1 MKRRLNPKIR
11 VREDEHDVLQSM
23 FKSFFGM
30 QPGHDKPFLASRGEL
45 WKFLVWMA
53 MCKVANAA
61 HKHQAHRRDVRRE
74 QPLGLPDFSD
84 PLLASWMAEVS
95 DRGRLSPE
103 EAAISREEFDRLLL
117 QLAEPLQQIFVWRL
131 QGHTNA
137 EIARMINR
145 TERTVELKMKIIRKT
160 LELAPHSEHSV
171 PRPGAS
177 SRNDRQDHL
186 RRVARIVIDGVV
198 GRDHPAVVAQRV
210 AGVRVHVEP
219 RVVAARDVDAD
230 AVALLE
236 DVGGRVERDRDR
248 ARPRPG
254 SSGAA

>member
-1 MKRRLNPKIR
+1 MSTHIGGSVTRDAADLRSPDLLVREQAARRIWERFEPRLLDLVKRRLNPKIR

-30 QPGHDKPFLASRGEL
+30 QPGHDKPPLASRGEL

-61 HKHQAHRRDVRRE
+61 NKHQAHRRDVRRE

-131 QGHTNA
+131 QGYTNS

-160 LELAPHSEHSV
+160 LELS
-171 PRPGAS
+171 PRRSTRPTTGHAS
-177 SRNDRQDHL
+177 
-186 RRVARIVIDGVV
+186 A
-198 GRDHPAVVAQRV
+198 
-210 AGVRVHVEP
+210 E
-219 RVVAARDVDAD
+219 
-230 AVALLE
+230 
-236 DVGGRVERDRDR
+236 
-248 ARPRPG
+248 
-254 SSGAA
+254 